1 MRRRDFIT
9 LTGGAVAWPVAARAQ
24 QPGRMPRIGVLMGF
38 PEDDREGR
46 QQVTAFSGG
55 LQALGWTDGQ
65 NIRIDF
71 HWDVAAPGR
80 AVIVAKDVIAIQPD
94 LIVSH
99 TTPISAAVSRLTTT
113 IPIVFVNVVDPVA
126 SGLVTSYAQPGGNV
140 TGFSNFEPA
149 MGGKWVEVLKDF
161 EPRIHRIAILFNPE
175 TAPYVK
181 NLLPYL
187 KSASAVFQIQLIESP
202 VNDAAGIEQAIDS
215 LAREPDGGLIAAPDI
230 FTGRNRELIIRLSM
244 NHHLPFIAA
253 YRDFTEAGGLV
264 SYGSDPTDIFRRA
277 ASYVDRILRGA
288 KPADLPVQTPTKF
301 EMVVNL
307 KAAKVLG
314 LTISHDFLMRAD
326 DIIE

>member
-1 MRRRDFIT
+1 MKRREFIA
-9 LTGGAVAWPVAARAQ
+9 LIGAVAWPITARAQ
-24 QPGRMPRIGVLMGF
+24 QPGGRMPRIGVLMGF
-38 PEDDREGR
+38 PEDDRQGR
-46 QQVTAFSGG
+46 QQVTALSDG

-65 NIRIDF
+65 NVRIDF
-71 HWDVAAPGR
+71 HWDVAVPGR
-80 AVIVAKDVIAIQPD
+80 AVVVAKDVIATQPD

-99 TTPISAAVSRLTTT
+99 TTPISAAVSRLTKT

-126 SGLVTSYAQPGGNV
+126 SNLVTSYAQPGGNV

-149 MGGKWVEVLKDF
+149 MGGKWVEVLKDL

-181 NLLPYL
+181 NLMPYL
-187 KSASAVFQIQLIESP
+187 KSASAAFQIETIESP

-264 SYGSDPTDIFRRA
+264 SYGSNPTDIFRRA

-301 EMVVNL
+301 EMVINL
-307 KAAKVLG
+307 KTAKALG
-314 LTISHDFLMRAD
+314 LTPSHDFLMRAD
-326 DIIE
+326 DIIG